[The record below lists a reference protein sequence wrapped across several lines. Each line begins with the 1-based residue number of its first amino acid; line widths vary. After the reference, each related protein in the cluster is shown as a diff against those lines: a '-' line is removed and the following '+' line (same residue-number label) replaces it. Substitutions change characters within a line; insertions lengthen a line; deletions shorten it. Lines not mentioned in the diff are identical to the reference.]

1 MMQFERFTERA
12 KEAAIRAYEILQKYR
27 HSQVDVEHMLLAM
40 LEQPDGVVPA
50 LLKDTGVD
58 VSSLREQVRL
68 LLDRKQKAAFPTA
81 ISNSTGQVFITQR
94 LKRIIDLAE
103 SEAQRLQD
111 EYISTEHLLLAIS
124 DERHTPLSEVLLQ
137 NNVDKAAIYT
147 AIRQMRKGRRVTDPG
162 VESRY
167 RALERFGR
175 DLTKLAYEGK
185 LDPVIGRENEI
196 KRVIQVLSRRVKNN
210 PVLIGE
216 AGVGKTAIVEG
227 LAQRIAQGDVP
238 ETLERK
244 RIVSLDLAAMLA
256 GTRFRGEFEERLKSV
271 IEEVQQSNGEVI
283 LFIDEIHTVVGAGAA
298 AGALDAANILKPPLA
313 RGELRCIGS
322 TTPDEY
328 RERIEK
334 DSALERRFAPVWVT
348 EPSVEE
354 TINILRGIKDRY
366 EAHHGVKFTDDA
378 LVAAARLSHRYL
390 SERRLPDKAID
401 LIDETAARRHVE
413 LRTLPGPL
421 RRKRDRLKRLKDME
435 EKAWSEGRYELYA
448 RYKMEKISLE
458 EEYEREY
465 AGWRTGQEDS
475 RTIDEN
481 DIAEVLASWTGIPV
495 SSLLESEA
503 ERLLHIEDVLS
514 RRVVGQEEAISA
526 LADALR
532 RSRSGLRDPRKP
544 IGSFLFL
551 GTSGVGKTELAKALA
566 EYLFDDEEALVRVDM
581 SEYQERHTISRLFG
595 APPGYIG
602 YDEGGQLSEAVR
614 RRPYRV
620 ILLDEIEKAHPD
632 IWNVLLQVLDEGRLT
647 DGQGHTVDF
656 RNTVII
662 MTSNLGTKH
671 FTSKK
676 NFGFSKGEGAK
687 EVDFEDAK
695 KSVLQE
701 LKRTFRPEFLN
712 RIDEVLVFRPL
723 DREMMLKIV
732 DLQLSRLSK
741 RLEEQGISLEWTAKA
756 REWLAQKGYVPELGA
771 RPLQRVIQKEIE
783 SRLSKMLLRYELQPG
798 DVAVLDASE
807 GGLTI
812 SRKAGK
818 PVMVSLPEV
827 SKK

>member
-12 KEAAIRAYEILQKYR
+12 KEAAIRAYEILQKYQ

-40 LEQPDGVVPA
+40 LEQPDGVAPA

-58 VSSLREQVRL
+58 VPALRDQVRAL
-68 LLDRKQKAAFPTA
+68 LERRQRAPFPAAIA
-81 ISNSTGQVFITQR
+81 SSTGQVFITQR

-103 SEAQRLQD
+103 SEAQRLRD
-111 EYISTEHLLLAIS
+111 EYISTEHLLLAMS
-124 DERHTPLSEVLLQ
+124 DERHTPLSEVLLR
-137 NNVDKAAIYT
+137 NKVDKAAIYT
-147 AIRQMRKGRRVTDPG
+147 AIKRMRKGRRVTDPG

-185 LDPVIGRENEI
+185 LDPVIGRDMEI
-196 KRVIQVLSRRVKNN
+196 KRVIQVLSRRMKNN

-227 LAQRIAQGDVP
+227 LAQRIARGDVP

-244 RIVSLDLAAMLA
+244 RIVSLDLAALLA

-271 IEEVQQSNGEVI
+271 IEEVQQSGGEVI

-334 DSALERRFAPVWVT
+334 DSALERRFAPIWVR

-354 TINILRGIKDRY
+354 TIDILRGIKDRY
-366 EAHHGVKFTDDA
+366 EEHHGVRFTDEA
-378 LVAAARLSHRYL
+378 LVAAAKLSHRYL
-390 SERRLPDKAID
+390 NERRLPDKAID
-401 LIDETAARRHVE
+401 LIDEAAARRHVE
-413 LRTLPGPL
+413 LRTMPVAL
-421 RRKRDRLKRLKDME
+421 RRKRDRLTELKDLE
-435 EKAWSEGRYELYA
+435 ESSWSAGQYELYA

-458 EEYEREY
+458 EEYEKEY
-465 AGWRTGQEDS
+465 AAWRTVGEES
-475 RTIDEN
+475 KVVGESE
-481 DIAEVLASWTGIPV
+481 IAEVLAEWTGIPV
-495 SSLLESEA
+495 SSMLESEA
-503 ERLLHIEDVLS
+503 ERLLHIEEALS
-514 RRVVGQEEAISA
+514 KRVVGQEEAIAA
-526 LADALR
+526 LADSLR
-532 RSRSGLRDPRKP
+532 RSRSGLRDPKRP

-566 EYLFDDEEALVRVDM
+566 EYLFDDEDALLRVDM

-632 IWNVLLQVLDEGRLT
+632 VWNAMLQVLDEGRLT
-647 DGQGHTVDF
+647 DGQGRTVDF

-662 MTSNLGTKH
+662 MTSNLGTRY

-676 NFGFSKGEGAK
+676 RFGFSGEGK
-687 EVDFEDAK
+687 EDESDFENARR
-695 KSVLQE
+695 SVLQE

-712 RIDEVLVFRPL
+712 RIDEVIVFRPL
-723 DREMMLKIV
+723 DRQMMLEIV
-732 DLQLSRLSK
+732 DLQLSRLSE
-741 RLEEQGISLEWTAKA
+741 RLEDQGVSLEWTGAT
-756 REWLAQKGYVPELGA
+756 RRWLAEKGYAPELGA
-771 RPLQRVIQKEIE
+771 RPLQRVIQKSVE
-783 SRLSKMLLRYELQPG
+783 SQLSKMLLRYELQPG
-798 DVAVLDASE
+798 DVAVLDVKDD
-807 GGLTI
+807 GLVI
-812 SRKAGK
+812 VRKAGR
-818 PVMVSLPEV
+818 PIAVSLPEIS
-827 SKK
+827 SK